1 MSTIYPVR
9 YDVWLVLL
17 RMNPGNG
24 TTPYIIAAVSSNGRD
39 YTINGIDFTM
49 GDYELSRHEWGAMED
64 TVNLKVHTPN
74 YALLQEL
81 TGTPPENLELL
92 VMHFD
97 GHIQNPDINDMEEYY
112 HGFGTSYPKLG
123 IEAEI
128 RFSSVRSNTVPHL
141 TIRAFQKGTDLVVA
155 TPQGRP
161 HVVASLPFTLD

>member
-1 MSTIYPVR
+1 MSRIYPVR

-17 RMNPGNG
+17 RMSTSDGSE
-24 TTPYIIAAVSSNGRD
+24 PYTIAAVSSNGRD
-39 YTINGIDFTM
+39 YTINGIHYTM

-64 TVNLKVHTPN
+64 TVSIKVHTPN

-92 VMHFD
+92 VMHLD
-97 GHIQNPDINDMEEYY
+97 GHIKNPTIHDVEEHY
-112 HGFGTSYPKLG
+112 HGYGTSYPQLG

-128 RFSSVRSNTVPHL
+128 RFSNVRSTTVPHATL
-141 TIRAFQKGTDLVVA
+141 RSFQSGSDLVVA

-161 HVVASLPFTLD
+161 HIVASLPFTLD